1 MVAARRVLNLSIR
14 LTSRTARQTGRVIR
28 AVLGFLICVATLP
41 DVADAHAI
49 IVSACP
55 GVNSNVPSGELEL
68 RLDFNSRIDA
78 RRSRLRLRGPDGT
91 ETPVALAAQTSP
103 NVVAGHATVMT
114 VGHWTLDWQ
123 VLSLDGHITRGE
135 IRFSVRPLPSK
146 P

>member
-1 MVAARRVLNLSIR
+1 MVVAGRVLNLSIR
-14 LTSRTARQTGRVIR
+14 LTGRTARQTGR
-28 AVLGFLICVATLP
+28 AVGAILGFLICVATAP

-49 IVSACP
+49 IVSARP
-55 GVNSNVPSGELEL
+55 GVNSTVAPGDLEL

-78 RRSRLRLRGPDGT
+78 QRSRLRLRGPDGT
-91 ETPVALAAQTSP
+91 EIPVALAAQTSP

-114 VGHWTLDWQ
+114 VGRWKLDWQ

-135 IRFSVRPLPSK
+135 IGFSVGPLP